1 MDEVI
6 QRMQKDKE
14 ISKIVKLHTTYIK
27 GFVRCAGG
35 QFKNSRGR
43 LINDYEVQLNIEAHQ
58 AKTIKKLIDLNNK
71 HKG

>member
-6 QRMQKDKE
+6 QRIQKYKE
-14 ISKIVKLHTTYIK
+14 IFKIVKLHTTYIK

-43 LINDYEVQLNIEAHQ
+43 LINDYEVQINIDAHQ

-71 HKG
+71 HQW

>member
-14 ISKIVKLHTTYIK
+14 ISKIVNLHTTYIK
-27 GFVRCAGG
+27 GFVRCTGG

-43 LINDYEVQLNIEAHQ
+43 LINDYEVQINIDAHQ